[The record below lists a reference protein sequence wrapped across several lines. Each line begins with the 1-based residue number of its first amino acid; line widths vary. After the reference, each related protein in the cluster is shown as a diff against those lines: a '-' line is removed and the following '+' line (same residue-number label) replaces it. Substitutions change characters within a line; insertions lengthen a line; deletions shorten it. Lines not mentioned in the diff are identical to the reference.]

1 MRRRKSQRALKARTK
16 KKITAAS
23 KAAKPAAKPAPKKK

>member
-16 KKITAAS
+16 RKITTA
-23 KAAKPAAKPAPKKK
+23 KAAKPAKPATSKKK